1 MKKEQE
7 YEPINLSR
15 TLAKMQWWAKEKDR
29 RYREQKKF
37 AEKMFGSLIKKLGL
51 DSRQ

>member
-7 YEPINLSR
+7 YQPINLKQ
-15 TLAKMQWWAKEKDR
+15 TLAQMKFWAKEKDR

-51 DSRQ
+51 DS